1 MRSKMLSKD
10 IIVALDVGTTK
21 ICVLVAQ
28 HFGNGVME
36 ITGIGKS
43 LSQGLHKG
51 VVVDIAKTVQSI
63 KAAIREAEL
72 MCGFALE
79 FGYVGIAG
87 AHVHSYNSYGVAPI
101 KHGVVKQQDIDAAI
115 ASAKALILPE
125 GQQMLHVLPQYFLID
140 EEYVSNPLGMHGVRL
155 EVRVHIISGAV
166 ASVQNLI
173 TCCQQ
178 AGLHVQDIILE
189 QLASAYAVLS
199 IDERELGI
207 GVIDIG
213 GGTSDFALYHKGSI
227 KHTVVLPVAGNHF
240 THDIAI
246 GLRTTLHDAERI
258 KKEFGITHHMILNND
273 VLNEAVFE
281 GECVQGVARQQL
293 DQHDLVNI
301 LQPRAEELFSLMY
314 KNITEYK
321 MQSFMTTG
329 LVITGG
335 GSLLTGMKEVAQDIF
350 HLPVRYGVPQYVN
363 TNLEAL
369 DNPIYATGYG
379 LLIYASKKE
388 DTTINRLAGPLV
400 ARVLTRM
407 KSWVSD
413 FL

>member
-21 ICVLVAQ
+21 ICVLVAH

-36 ITGIGKS
+36 IIGIGKS

-63 KAAIREAEL
+63 KVAMREAEL
-72 MCGFALE
+72 MCGFSLE
-79 FGYVGIAG
+79 SGYVGIAG
-87 AHVHSYNSYGVAPI
+87 AHVNSYNSHGIAPI
-101 KHGVVKQQDIDAAI
+101 KRGVVKQQDIDAAI
-115 ASAKALILPE
+115 SSAKALALPE
-125 GQQMLHVLPQYFLID
+125 GQQILHVLPQYFLID
-140 EEYVSNPLGMHGVRL
+140 GEQVLNPLGMHGVRL
-155 EVRVHIISGAV
+155 EVCVHIISGAI

-178 AGLHVQDIILE
+178 AGLHVRDIILE

-199 IDERELGI
+199 IDECKLGV

-227 KHTVVLPVAGNHF
+227 KHTVVFPVAGNHF

-258 KKEFGITHHMILNND
+258 KKEFGVTHHVLLNND
-273 VLNEAVFE
+273 VLFE
-281 GECVQGVARQQL
+281 GECVQGVEKQQL
-293 DQHDLVNI
+293 DQRDLINI

-314 KNITEYK
+314 KNITKYK
-321 MQSFMTTG
+321 MQNFMTTG

-335 GSLLTGMKEVAQDIF
+335 GSLLIGMKEVAQDIF
-350 HLPVRYGVPQYVN
+350 HLPVRYGIPQHVH
-363 TNLEAL
+363 TNLETL

-388 DTTINRLAGPLV
+388 DTTINRLVGPLV
-400 ARVLTRM
+400 NRVLTRM
-407 KSWVSD
+407 KSLVSD
-413 FL
+413 FF

>member
-21 ICVLVAQ
+21 ICVLVAH

-36 ITGIGKS
+36 IIGIGKS

-63 KAAIREAEL
+63 KVAMREAEL
-72 MCGFALE
+72 MCGFSLE
-79 FGYVGIAG
+79 SGYVGIAG
-87 AHVHSYNSYGVAPI
+87 AHVNSYNSHGIAPI
-101 KHGVVKQQDIDAAI
+101 KRGVVKQQDIDAAI
-115 ASAKALILPE
+115 SSAKALALPE
-125 GQQMLHVLPQYFLID
+125 GQQILHVLPQYFLID
-140 EEYVSNPLGMHGVRL
+140 GEQVLNPLGMHGVRL
-155 EVRVHIISGAV
+155 EVCVHIISGAI

-178 AGLHVQDIILE
+178 AGLHVRDIILE

-199 IDERELGI
+199 IDECKLGV

-227 KHTVVLPVAGNHF
+227 KHTVVFPVAGNHF

-258 KKEFGITHHMILNND
+258 KKEFGVTHHVLLNND
-273 VLNEAVFE
+273 VLFE
-281 GECVQGVARQQL
+281 GECVQGVAKQQL
-293 DQHDLVNI
+293 DQRDLINI

-314 KNITEYK
+314 KNITKYK
-321 MQSFMTTG
+321 MQNFMTTG

-335 GSLLTGMKEVAQDIF
+335 GSLLIGMKEVAQDIF
-350 HLPVRYGVPQYVN
+350 HLPVRYGIPQHVH
-363 TNLEAL
+363 TNLETL

-388 DTTINRLAGPLV
+388 DTTINRLVGPLV
-400 ARVLTRM
+400 NRVLTRM
-407 KSWVSD
+407 KSLVSD
-413 FL
+413 FF

>member
-21 ICVLVAQ
+21 ICVLVAH

-36 ITGIGKS
+36 IIGIGKS
-43 LSQGLHKG
+43 LSEGLYKG

-63 KAAIREAEL
+63 KVAMREAEL
-72 MCGFALE
+72 MCGFSLE
-79 FGYVGIAG
+79 SGYVGIAG
-87 AHVHSYNSYGVAPI
+87 AHVNSYNSHGIAPI
-101 KHGVVKQQDIDAAI
+101 KRGVVKQQDIDAVI
-115 ASAKALILPE
+115 LSAKALALPE
-125 GQQMLHVLPQYFLID
+125 GQQVLHVLPQYFLID
-140 EEYVSNPLGMHGVRL
+140 GEQVLNPLGMHGVRL
-155 EVRVHIISGAV
+155 EVHVHIISGAI

-178 AGLHVQDIILE
+178 AGLNVRDIILE

-199 IDERELGI
+199 IDECKLGV

-227 KHTVVLPVAGNHF
+227 KHTVVFPVAGNHF

-258 KKEFGITHHMILNND
+258 KKEFGVTHHVLLNND
-273 VLNEAVFE
+273 VLFE
-281 GECVQGVARQQL
+281 GECVQGVEKQQL
-293 DQHDLVNI
+293 DQRDLINI

-314 KNITEYK
+314 KNITKYK
-321 MQSFMTTG
+321 MQNFMTTG

-335 GSLLTGMKEVAQDIF
+335 GSLLIGMKEVAQDIF
-350 HLPVRYGVPQYVN
+350 HLPVRYGIPQHVH
-363 TNLEAL
+363 TNLETL

-388 DTTINRLAGPLV
+388 DTTINRLVGPLV
-400 ARVLTRM
+400 NRVLTRM
-407 KSWVSD
+407 KSLVSD
-413 FL
+413 FF